1 MRVGKTGEIFT
12 AVVVDNDLL
21 PVSFLQS
28 LFPFFGCCEVGE
40 ARFSLLQS
48 LPIESIAAVDINGSF
63 DMAHV
68 VGNERSA
75 VQQEKMFSMFPSL
88 AQPDQFE

>member
-28 LFPFFGCCEVGE
+28 LFPFFGCCEVSE

-48 LPIESIAAVDINGSF
+48 LPIESIAAVDVNGSF
-63 DMAHV
+63 DMANV
-68 VGNERSA
+68 VGYEGTA
-75 VQQEKMFSMFPSL
+75 VKQQKILAVFSSL
-88 AQPDQFE
+88 A